1 MAQKKKSRTS
11 PVSIVAAAC
20 ACMGWLLVVPNGA
33 VAEKLRVGVNLTTI
47 ETLPIYL
54 VEREPAGEGI
64 ELLGGAIPSLTAG
77 NVDVVT
83 NAETQAILRSTA
95 NPEIRV
101 ILTVA
106 EYGYRIVA
114 RRSAG
119 VRTAMDLRGKTIAT
133 SLNSSAHFYIVKT
146 LQSVGL
152 SEPDVTVVGM
162 APPEMPA
169 ALARGDVDAVS
180 IWEPAAEQSTKA
192 LGVDALIL
200 QRPDYRERFNL
211 NTTAAILAD
220 PAKHAA
226 LVDLLRAI
234 IHTSLTVR
242 EHPEEVQPVIAAKL
256 SLPAQIVAATWGLFR
271 FPASIPDDLLE
282 SMVEQEPWMAKKQNR
297 APRPREAI
305 AALIDASV
313 WREAQREPPA
323 KSNSSR
329 P

>member
-1 MAQKKKSRTS
+1 MAQERKIRTS

-20 ACMGWLLVVPNGA
+20 ACVGSLLAVPNGA

-64 ELLGGAIPSLTAG
+64 ELSGGAIPSLTAG

-119 VRTAMDLRGKTIAT
+119 VRTAMDLRGKKIAT

-162 APPEMPA
+162 TPPEMPA

-180 IWEPAAEQSTKA
+180 IWEPAAEQSAKA
-192 LGVDALIL
+192 LGLDALIL
-200 QRPDYRERFNL
+200 QGPDYRERFNL
-211 NTTAAILAD
+211 NTTAPILAD
-220 PAKHAA
+220 PTKRAA
-226 LVDLLRAI
+226 VADLLRAI
-234 IHTSLTVR
+234 IRTSRRVR
-242 EHPEEVQPVIAAKL
+242 EHPAEVQPVIAAKL
-256 SLPAQIVAATWGLFR
+256 GLPDQIVAATWGLFR

-282 SMVEQEPWMAKKQNR
+282 SMVEQEPWMAKNQNR
-297 APRPREAI
+297 APRSREAI

-313 WREAQREPPA
+313 LREAQGEPAA
-323 KSNSSR
+323 KSNSPHR
-329 P
+329 

>member
-1 MAQKKKSRTS
+1 MAQQRKSRTA
-11 PVSIVAAAC
+11 PVSIIAAAC
-20 ACMGWLLVVPNGA
+20 ACLGALLVVPNGA

-54 VEREPAGEGI
+54 ADKEPGEDVE
-64 ELLGGAIPSLTAG
+64 LSGGAIPSLTAG

-119 VRTAMDLRGKTIAT
+119 VRTAVDLRGKKIAT

-180 IWEPAAEQSTKA
+180 IWEPAAEQSAKA
-192 LGVDALIL
+192 LGLDALIL
-200 QRPDYRERFNL
+200 QGPHYRERFNL
-211 NTTAAILAD
+211 NTTTTILGD
-220 PAKHAA
+220 PTKRAA
-226 LVDLLRAI
+226 LGNLVRAI
-234 IHTSLTVR
+234 IRTSLRIR
-242 EHPEEVQPVIAAKL
+242 ERPEEARPVIAAKL
-256 SLPAQIVAATWGLFR
+256 GLPEQIVAATWGLFG

-282 SMVEQEPWMAKKQNR
+282 SMVEQERWMADNQNR

-305 AALIDASV
+305 TALIDASV
-313 WREAQREPPA
+313 WREAQGEPPA
-323 KSNSSR
+323 KSDSPR
-329 P
+329 R